1 MRPGRSGRE
10 KPGRQAAP
18 PSGRQGHRVALIPG
32 RARRGETLY
41 RSATRRVNSRRGTL
55 GIGDDP
61 QISTFELYQNYPNP
75 FNPATMIR
83 FSLAHRVKVK
93 LEIFN
98 LLGQRVK
105 TLVDAALAPGQHR
118 LIWDGRNDAGLRVS
132 SGVYFYRLKA
142 GDYVKSRKMVLI
154 R

>member
-1 MRPGRSGRE
+1 EVYGMVGIGETS
-10 KPGRQAAP
+10 P
-18 PSGRQGHRVALIPG
+18 PS
-32 RARRGETLY
+32 
-41 RSATRRVNSRRGTL
+41 N
-55 GIGDDP
+55 
-61 QISTFELYQNYPNP
+61 FELYQNYPNP

-83 FSLAHRVKVK
+83 FNLAHKVKVK

-98 LLGQRVK
+98 LLGQRIK
-105 TLVDAALAPGQHR
+105 TLADADMAPGQHR
-118 LIWDGRNDAGLRVS
+118 LLWDGRSDAGLRVS